1 MGPELFD
8 SANSLCHTL
17 VVNAKDKEDFMSL
30 QSHLVELEKR
40 HSDLERE
47 LEEAM
52 RHPSMD
58 SLEIASLKRRKLLRK
73 DEIEKIRTDP
83 LH

>member
-1 MGPELFD
+1 
-8 SANSLCHTL
+8 
-17 VVNAKDKEDFMSL
+17 MSL
-30 QSHLVELEKR
+30 QSHLVELQKR
-40 HSDLERE
+40 HSDLERQ

-58 SLEIASLKRRKLLRK
+58 SLEIASLKRRKLQLK
-73 DEIEKIRTDP
+73 DEIERLRASST

>member
-1 MGPELFD
+1 
-8 SANSLCHTL
+8 
-17 VVNAKDKEDFMSL
+17 MSL

-58 SLEIASLKRRKLLRK
+58 SLEIASLKRCKHHLSPYSHPRYH
-73 DEIEKIRTDP
+73 P
-83 LH
+83 LVVSSTPERYCFFSDTHDI